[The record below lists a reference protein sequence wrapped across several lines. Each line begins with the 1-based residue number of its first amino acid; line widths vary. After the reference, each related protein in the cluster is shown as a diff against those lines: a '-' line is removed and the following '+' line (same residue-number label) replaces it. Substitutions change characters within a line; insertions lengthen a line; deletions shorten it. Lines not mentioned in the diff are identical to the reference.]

1 MLEVRKRWTTIYCGQ
16 SIEGDTH
23 IAGFSY
29 LVLPLN
35 IVTVFVLITTAAFAN
50 GAFWTLVFSMGYDI
64 CEVSELKIGKR
75 QEGAIISI
83 LSLVNKVGFA
93 IGMFLTGFILDL
105 FGFNAE
111 LANQTANTLRGI
123 RMSFTILPAVFYFFT
138 FLFALRYPL
147 TQKKFQLLK
156 RAIELKK
163 AEKEYSEEELRA
175 L

>member
-1 MLEVRKRWTTIYCGQ
+1 
-16 SIEGDTH
+16 
-23 IAGFSY
+23 
-29 LVLPLN
+29 
-35 IVTVFVLITTAAFAN
+35 
-50 GAFWTLVFSMGYDI
+50 MGYDI